1 MSNTTRLLIAMAI
14 IIVVV
19 ISFGAGYFVRA
30 QIPVTY
36 PAGLDKIAEVWDHI
50 TKEYVD
56 PAAIN
61 TDNMSASAIEGI
73 LKALDDPY
81 STYLDKNSYERFS
94 TSLQG
99 NYEGIGAYVSMVSG
113 NITITSLIPGSP
125 AEAAGLQAG
134 DTIEAV
140 DGQSLAGVNLMEAI
154 SLIRGPEGTSV
165 NLTVRHE
172 GTAAPV
178 AVTITRA
185 KLEVPSVMMTWQ
197 GDIAIMTI
205 TQFTKTTP
213 DEIIP
218 YIQEI
223 NANTNA
229 RGIVLDLRNNPGGLL
244 AAVVDVASHFITDGL
259 IVEVQSNIGTIARY
273 EAETFEDTTALPMV
287 VLVNH
292 ASASGAEV
300 LTGALQDHDRA
311 LVAGETTFGK
321 GSVDNLY
328 RLSDGSGLY
337 LTIMRWLTPNGRLI
351 EGQGITPDVHLDL
364 TGQAAIDWAVGQLTG
379 GK

>member
-223 NANTNA
+223 NANANA